1 MGKGTSTYGLPW
13 AREISDPKALSA
25 YAEFHVIG
33 LLGGVAWDGERG
45 HEAAVTIV
53 TSETT
58 KTRF

>member
-45 HEAAVTIV
+45 HEAVV
-53 TSETT
+53 TSN
-58 KTRF
+58 KRND